1 VSLHRFAVLG
11 VSWNVS
17 FMTQSGS
24 FFHFVLIVHA
34 HQPSGNFEHVFEECY
49 QNSYNPFLSLVE
61 KHPKIRLA
69 LHYSGPLLLWIEKK
83 HPEYFERLRTRVAAG
98 QVELIG
104 GGFYEPILISIPEA
118 DRQEQITRLAY
129 YIEKHFGKRPTGAWL
144 AERVWEPQLPSS
156 LAGANVGYTLVDDLP
171 FLAAGFEPH
180 ELFGP
185 YIAEDCG
192 KSVWLFP
199 GLKELR
205 YLIPFRKVEES
216 IVYFREAAKS
226 HPGGTAAF
234 GDDMEKFGV
243 WPGTFQHCYAEG
255 WLTDFFTALEENAD
269 WLQTITPSECIASH
283 VPLGRADLP
292 TASYAE
298 MMEWVLPTPT
308 RLRYFVLHKEFAARP
323 DVLEFLRGAG
333 WRGFFRKY
341 AESNLLHK
349 KMLRVSACV
358 AAVPPRRS
366 SSEHTAQVQEAR
378 DRLLRGQ
385 GNDAYWHGV
394 FGGLYAPHLRTE
406 IWRNLVRAETIVDQ
420 LTPGGSVPRVEFLD
434 YDSDGDSELLFS
446 APEYQALLKPSDG
459 ATLSAFDFRPSSA
472 TLINSVQRRPEAY
485 HARLREMAA
494 TPATPISS
502 TAVSIHDQVRVKEP
516 NLERF
521 LQYDRFSRHSFRLL
535 FFDPSRTLGDY
546 TKLQLSELAGPAAGG
561 FEIRHSS
568 ANHALLELEQTLPG
582 FAVEPA
588 TPPRLVITKH
598 FLFGPA
604 PQGCEVS
611 CDISF
616 TLSSTLAI
624 PFRFGVE
631 SVLNLLAPADADRF
645 FETPKGRQNLR
656 FTGTLPAPLLR
667 MEDGWQRLR
676 ITVHAPGSE
685 EFWIAPIETVS
696 ESEGGFERVYQGSQ
710 ILALWR
716 PDLTKKTSFSAR
728 LMWRVESF

>member
-1 VSLHRFAVLG
+1 MS
-11 VSWNVS
+11 
-17 FMTQSGS
+17 QSIPA
-24 FFHFVLIVHA
+24 FHVVLIIHA

-49 QNSYNPFLSLVE
+49 QNSYNAFLSLVE
-61 KHPKIRLA
+61 KHPKIRMA
-69 LHYSGPLLLWIEKK
+69 LHYSGPLLLWIEKN
-83 HPEYFERLRTRVAAG
+83 HPEYFERLRKLVTSG

-118 DRQEQITRLAY
+118 DRHEQIIRLAD
-129 YIEKHFGKRPTGAWL
+129 YIENHFGKRPTGAWL

-156 LAGANVGYTLVDDLP
+156 LANANVGYTLVDDLP
-171 FLAAGFEPH
+171 FLAAGFEPQ

-192 KSVWLFP
+192 RSVWLFP

-205 YLIPFRKVEES
+205 YLIPFRKVEEC
-216 IVYFREAAKS
+216 ITYFKDAAQS
-226 HPGGTAAF
+226 LPGGTAAF

-243 WPGTFQHCYAEG
+243 WPGTFAHCYTDG
-255 WLTDFFTALEENAD
+255 WLRDFFAALEENGD
-269 WLQTITPSECIASH
+269 WLKTVTPSECVGSH
-283 VPLGRADLP
+283 MPLGRADLP

-298 MMEWVLPTPT
+298 MMEWVLPTDT
-308 RLRYFVLHKEFAARP
+308 RLRYFALQKEFSIRP
-323 DVLEFLRGAG
+323 DLLAFLRGSG

-366 SSEHTAQVQEAR
+366 SPEHTAQMQEAR

-385 GNDAYWHGV
+385 GNDAYWHGI

-406 IWRNLVRAETIVDQ
+406 LWRNLVRAETIVDQ
-420 LTPGGSVPRVEFLD
+420 LTPGRSVPRFEFLD
-434 YDSDGDSELLFS
+434 YDADGHSELLFS

-485 HARLREMAA
+485 HSRLREAA
-494 TPATPISS
+494 SS
-502 TAVSIHDQVRVKEP
+502 TAPHAAAAVSIHEQVRVKEP

-521 LQYDRFSRHSFRLL
+521 LRYDRFARHAFRLL
-535 FFDPSRTLGDY
+535 FFEPSRTSGDY
-546 TKLQLSELAGPAAGG
+546 EKLQLKELCGPASGD

-568 ANHALLELEQTLPG
+568 ANYAVLVHESILP
-582 FAVEPA
+582 EYA
-588 TPPRLVITKH
+588 TDSANPPRMLITKH

-611 CDISF
+611 CDVSF
-616 TLSSTLAI
+616 TLTSPLSAPLGL
-624 PFRFGVE
+624 GVE
-631 SVLNLLAPADADRF
+631 SVINLLAPTEPDRF
-645 FETPKGRQNLR
+645 FETPAGHQNLR
-656 FTGTLPAPLLR
+656 FSGTLPAPLLR
-667 MEDGWQRLR
+667 LEDGWQRLR
-676 ITVHAPGSE
+676 ITLHAPGSE
-685 EFWIAPIETVS
+685 EFWVAPIETVS

-728 LMWRVESF
+728 LMWRVESL

>member
-1 VSLHRFAVLG
+1 
-11 VSWNVS
+11 
-17 FMTQSGS
+17 MTPIVPT
-24 FFHFVLIVHA
+24 FHVVLIVHA

-49 QNSYNPFLSLVE
+49 QNSYNAFLSLIE

-69 LHYSGPLLLWIEKK
+69 LHYSGPLLLWIGKN
-83 HPEYFERLRTRVAAG
+83 HPEYFERLKTLVASG
-98 QVELIG
+98 QVELMG
-104 GGFYEPILISIPEA
+104 GGFYEPVLISIPEA
-118 DRQEQITRLAY
+118 DRNEQITRLADY
-129 YIEKHFGKRPTGAWL
+129 LEKHFERRPTGAWL
-144 AERVWEPQLPSS
+144 AERVWEPQLPST
-156 LAGANVGYTLVDDLP
+156 LAGANVAYTLVDDLP
-171 FLAAGFEPH
+171 FLAAGFEPQ

-216 IVYFREAAKS
+216 ITYFKDAAKL
-226 HPGGTAAF
+226 HPGGVAAF

-243 WPGTFQHCYAEG
+243 WPGTFQHCYTEG
-255 WLTDFFTALEENAD
+255 WLAEFFAALEENSE
-269 WLQTITPSECIASH
+269 WLKTVTPSECIAAH
-283 VPLGRADLP
+283 MPLGRADLP

-298 MMEWVLPTPT
+298 MMEWVLPTNT
-308 RLRYFVLHKEFAARP
+308 RLRFYALQKEFSARP
-323 DVLEFLRGAG
+323 DLLTFVRGGG

-341 AESNLLHK
+341 PESNLLHK

-366 SSEHTAQVQEAR
+366 SPEHTAHVQEAR
-378 DRLLRGQ
+378 DQLLRGQ

-406 IWRNLVRAETIVDQ
+406 LWRNLVRAETLVDQ
-420 LTPGGSVPRVEFLD
+420 LTPGASLPRVEFLD
-434 YDSDGDSELLFS
+434 YDADGDSELLFS

-459 ATLSAFDFRPSSA
+459 ATLAAFDFRPCAA

-485 HARLREMAA
+485 HSRLREAA
-494 TPATPISS
+494 SMTPSS
-502 TAVSIHDQVRVKEP
+502 GGAVSIHDQVRVKEP

-521 LQYDRFSRHSFRLL
+521 LRYDRFSRHSFRLL
-535 FFDPSRTLGDY
+535 FFDPSRTSGDY
-546 TKLQLSELAGPAAGG
+546 EKLQLNELAGPAAGD
-561 FEIRHSS
+561 FEIHHSS
-568 ANHALLELEQTLPG
+568 ANYADLVFEQALPEFAMDPANPPHLE
-582 FAVEPA
+582 
-588 TPPRLVITKH
+588 ITKH

-611 CDISF
+611 CDISLA
-616 TLSSTLAI
+616 LSAPLRV
-624 PFRFGVE
+624 PMCFGVE
-631 SVLNLLAPADADRF
+631 SVINLLAPTEPDRF
-645 FETPKGRQNLR
+645 FETPEGRQNLR
-656 FTGTLPAPLLR
+656 YGGTLAGPVLR

-676 ITVHAPGSE
+676 LTLHAPVSE
-685 EFWIAPIETVS
+685 EFWVAPIETVS

-716 PDLTKKTSFSAR
+716 PDLTRKISFSAR
-728 LMWRVESF
+728 LLWRIESF